1 MLGAR
6 KQRRAEVGCNSIVI
20 EWSGWEAE
28 RVTERVESTHPNKRR
43 RGGLAGRKTEIKKR
57 KYLHKNVS
65 IEQNLAARNNLL
77 VNLCTMEALVP
88 RHTHNTHTGVTKED
102 QASAER
108 NSGGCEC
115 KANSNRWND
124 FSKKAFYVGSFLA
137 EEGGGLKFCPG
148 SGRNKKTIISSNF
161 EEKLWTCNNQ
171 KGEEFFF

>member
-1 MLGAR
+1 
-6 KQRRAEVGCNSIVI
+6 
-20 EWSGWEAE
+20 
-28 RVTERVESTHPNKRR
+28 
-43 RGGLAGRKTEIKKR
+43 
-57 KYLHKNVS
+57 
-65 IEQNLAARNNLL
+65 
-77 VNLCTMEALVP
+77 MEALVP

-137 EEGGGLKFCPG
+137 EEGLKFCPG

-171 KGEEFFF
+171 KGEEFFFLKKPLPFSTFLFATNNA

>member
-1 MLGAR
+1 
-6 KQRRAEVGCNSIVI
+6 
-20 EWSGWEAE
+20 
-28 RVTERVESTHPNKRR
+28 
-43 RGGLAGRKTEIKKR
+43 
-57 KYLHKNVS
+57 
-65 IEQNLAARNNLL
+65 
-77 VNLCTMEALVP
+77 MEALVP

-137 EEGGGLKFCPG
+137 EEGGGGLKFCPG

-161 EEKLWTCNNQ
+161 EGKLWTCNNQ
-171 KGEEFFF
+171 KGEEFFFFKKTSAILYFSFRHKQCVNVSQTGHVIGRRYMSIEWPVWKKAAVLKEQGETRRLA